1 MYARAGKR
9 VLDFLVALVALVV
22 LLPLFAVLTIIGT
35 AAFRGKPFFLQQRPG
50 RIDATTGRERLF
62 YVIKFRTMTDAR
74 DADGRLLPDV
84 ARTPRYG
91 AALRAV
97 GLDELPQLLN
107 ILAGQMSFVGPR
119 PLLVEYLSVYSE
131 EQRRRHTVR
140 PGLTGLAQISGR
152 TALSLEQKTAL
163 DLQYVAHVTLA
174 EDARIVLRTACM
186 LLGISAGRDEG
197 AGK

>member
-1 MYARAGKR
+1 M
-9 VLDFLVALVALVV
+9 LDFLLALLALVV
-22 LLPLFAVLTIIGT
+22 LLPLLAVLTIIGT
-35 AAFRGKPFFLQQRPG
+35 VAFRGKPFFLQQRPG
-50 RIDATTGRERLF
+50 RIDAATGRERLF

-74 DADGRLLPDV
+74 DAEGRLLPDG

-107 ILAGQMSFVGPR
+107 ILVGQMSFVGPR

-131 EQRRRHTVR
+131 EQRQRHTVR

-186 LLGISAGRDEG
+186 LLGISIGRHKG

>member
-1 MYARAGKR
+1 M
-9 VLDFLVALVALVV
+9 LDFLLALLALVV
-22 LLPLFAVLTIIGT
+22 LLPLLAVLTIIGT
-35 AAFRGKPFFLQQRPG
+35 VAFRGKPFFLQQRPG
-50 RIDATTGRERLF
+50 RIDAATGRERLF

-74 DADGRLLPDV
+74 DAEGRLLPDG

-186 LLGISAGRDEG
+186 LLGISIGRHKG

>member
-1 MYARAGKR
+1 MYARVGKR
-9 VLDFLVALVALVV
+9 VLDFLLALLALVV
-22 LLPLFAVLTIIGT
+22 LLPLLAVLTIIGT
-35 AAFRGKPFFLQQRPG
+35 VAFRGKPFFLQQRPG
-50 RIDATTGRERLF
+50 RIDAATGRERLF

-74 DADGRLLPDV
+74 DAEGRLLPDG

-107 ILAGQMSFVGPR
+107 ILVGQMSFVGPR

-131 EQRRRHTVR
+131 EQRQRHTVR